1 MRAFHCLLPLS
12 IALLSATLA
21 SAEIRLGK
29 SLVVDDAVPVADV
42 MSNPERH
49 AGKTVLVKGKVTE
62 TCERMG
68 CWINLVDETSGKR
81 VRVKVNDG
89 DIVFP
94 KTAVGKMAVAQGRL
108 VKLELTREQA
118 VAAARHEAEEQ
129 SRKFDPATVKTG
141 RTIYQIQGEGAVIF
155 Q

>member
-1 MRAFHCLLPLS
+1 MRALLCLLPVS
-12 IALLSATLA
+12 VALLSADT
-21 SAEIRLGK
+21 RLGK
-29 SLVVDDAVPVADV
+29 SIAIDQAVPVAEV
-42 MSNPERH
+42 MSDPARH

-68 CWINLVDETSGKR
+68 CWMNLADETSGKH

-94 KTAVGKMAVAQGRL
+94 RTAIGKIAVAQGRL
-108 VKLELTREQA
+108 VKLALTREQA

-129 SRKFDPATVKTG
+129 NRKFDPATVNSSVI
-141 RTIYQIQGEGAVIF
+141 IYQIQGEGAVIF
-155 Q
+155 D